1 MPFSLLV
8 RRSPEGD
15 SVEVT
20 VKADDTVESVA
31 RLAAASFSKEDGA
44 AVCFRGQVL
53 RPEVTLASAGVT
65 AAHFVVLCFPKR
77 GRPQGQPSLRRVCS
91 GKGWVVHGLLLEY
104 SDGVRTG
111 FFGENDG
118 SPVPLSDDAALV
130 RRGGVWQDV
139 PPGEELVSISGRNST
154 MGYLCAALTR
164 NPNPK
169 PKPKPKP
176 KPNPNPDPK
185 PKPKPTPSSS
195 SDPNPRCGALSLRL
209 SSGRV
214 IECKGENAGVFGAP
228 FTHHA
233 APSPGRHHELT
244 LTNPSPSPS
253 PDPNP
258 SQVGT
263 TSPPL
268 KTVGAPACGLSPGRP
283 SP

>member
-20 VKADDTVESVA
+20 VNADDTVESVA

-77 GRPQGQPSLRRVCS
+77 GRPQAQPSLRRVCS

-164 NPNPK
+164 TRTLSRTLTRTRTRTRSQNRIRTRTLALALNL
-169 PKPKPKP
+169 
-176 KPNPNPDPK
+176 
-185 PKPKPTPSSS
+185 TLGAGRSACASRRGASSS
-195 SDPNPRCGALSLRL
+195 ARARTRASSARPSRTTRRPR
-209 SSGRV
+209 
-214 IECKGENAGVFGAP
+214 P
-228 FTHHA
+228 
-233 APSPGRHHELT
+233 
-244 LTNPSPSPS
+244 
-253 PDPNP
+253 
-258 SQVGT
+258 VGT
-263 TSPPL
+263 TS
-268 KTVGAPACGLSPGRP
+268 
-283 SP
+283 